1 VCVGHT
7 PNDFSPF
14 VNSVRTGRIA
24 GASKF
29 GAWAKMS
36 APLCRFGQA
45 IIIVSMACA
54 INLGVSAS
62 ALSAFAFPS
71 ARFLPCS
78 LCSPAKAARPHAV
91 AGLRGNGGLRMS
103 GVFHEVQQ
111 SREYNVVRQA
121 TGYYRANP
129 DGSMDQT
136 MESIL
141 STRMFSDDDEAEESG
156 YDLPEDDEPYTAG
169 RGVSRVQ
176 HFST

>member
-1 VCVGHT
+1 
-7 PNDFSPF
+7 
-14 VNSVRTGRIA
+14 
-24 GASKF
+24 
-29 GAWAKMS
+29 
-36 APLCRFGQA
+36 
-45 IIIVSMACA
+45 
-54 INLGVSAS
+54 
-62 ALSAFAFPS
+62 
-71 ARFLPCS
+71 
-78 LCSPAKAARPHAV
+78 
-91 AGLRGNGGLRMS
+91 MS

-111 SREYNVVRQA
+111 SREYNDVRQA
-121 TGYYRANP
+121 PGYYRANP

>member
-1 VCVGHT
+1 
-7 PNDFSPF
+7 
-14 VNSVRTGRIA
+14 
-24 GASKF
+24 
-29 GAWAKMS
+29 
-36 APLCRFGQA
+36 
-45 IIIVSMACA
+45 
-54 INLGVSAS
+54 
-62 ALSAFAFPS
+62 
-71 ARFLPCS
+71 
-78 LCSPAKAARPHAV
+78 
-91 AGLRGNGGLRMS
+91 MS

-169 RGVSRVQ
+169 RGVSRV
-176 HFST
+176 HYFST